1 MRTVKQVQRAKDSP
15 WEEFLRAHFK
25 RENPS
30 ETGNKKHQCFPI
42 IVAARPMLHK
52 ELSIP
57 TKKYVSRL
65 VCRCRCFEAKNIP
78 IFLKPFHFLP
88 DLGADACEALR

>member
-1 MRTVKQVQRAKDSP
+1 MRQVPMRTVKQVQRAKDSP

-57 TKKYVSRL
+57 TKI
-65 VCRCRCFEAKNIP
+65 CFQAGVQVQM
-78 IFLKPFHFLP
+78 L
-88 DLGADACEALR
+88 